1 MKNQPRNQ
9 KRKMM
14 LKSKE
19 ILQLISIL
27 LIELLLEI
35 LSFVVVPVA
44 LLFCKKDDEHLPK
57 IFRYFEDAS
66 DLYGGENSAINGDS
80 GWRKEHYPNGKN
92 RTYFVRLLWLYR
104 NRIGY
109 FSSRINGVKVSEID
123 PSSIRVQGNIKVTS
137 NGGAISDFCKVT
149 LKLKDRRSRFGFY
162 KTIRYKGFLSGF
174 YCRIYIG
181 WKLLDVAEM
190 NEHNKDTFMQP
201 DDKEYLK
208 SVWTINPFK
217 KVKQ

>member
-1 MKNQPRNQ
+1 
-9 KRKMM
+9 M
-14 LKSKE
+14 LKFRE
-19 ILQLISIL
+19 LLQLFCIVV
-27 LIELLLEI
+27 IELPLEM
-35 LSFVVVPVA
+35 LGYTVVPIA
-44 LLFCKKDDEHLPK
+44 LLFCNKQSEHLPK
-57 IFRYFEDAS
+57 WARYFEDAS
-66 DLYGGENSAINGDS
+66 DLYDGENSAINGDS

-149 LKLKDRRSRFGFY
+149 LKLKDGRSRFGFY

-181 WKLLDVAEM
+181 WKLLDIAEM
-190 NEHNKDTFMQP
+190 NEYNKDTFMQP
-201 DDKEYLK
+201 DDKAFLK
-208 SVWTINPFK
+208 SVWAINPLK
-217 KVKQ
+217 RVQDE